1 MIRPSLPRVAAPSTF
16 CLRPFVLW
24 PLAALAAIA
33 LVVLAAN
40 LYLRFL
46 TRRLGLPV
54 LAFAGISFMA
64 RLSGLPR
71 NDNETPSEYG
81 ARLAARLHR
90 YAKLIDAIVVAYE
103 RAIYGRNKHLED
115 DAYDNLRWSWGA
127 LRWPF
132 IRLAL
137 RRLVP
142 LKRG

>member
-1 MIRPSLPRVAAPSTF
+1 MHPSLPRVAAPLDF
-16 CLRPFVLW
+16 LFRPFVLW

-46 TRRLGLPV
+46 TRRLGLPI

-71 NDNETPSEYG
+71 SDNETPAEYG
-81 ARLAARLHR
+81 ARLGARLPR

>member
-1 MIRPSLPRVAAPSTF
+1 M
-16 CLRPFVLW
+16 
-24 PLAALAAIA
+24 IA

-40 LYLRFL
+40 LYLRLL
-46 TRRLGLPV
+46 TRRLGLPI
-54 LAFAGISFMA
+54 LAFAGMSFMA

-71 NDNETPSEYG
+71 NDNETPAEYG
-81 ARLAARLHR
+81 ARLDARLPR
-90 YAKLIDAIVVAYE
+90 YAKLIEAIVVAYE

-115 DAYDNLRWSWGA
+115 DAYDNLKWSWGA

-142 LKRG
+142 LNRG